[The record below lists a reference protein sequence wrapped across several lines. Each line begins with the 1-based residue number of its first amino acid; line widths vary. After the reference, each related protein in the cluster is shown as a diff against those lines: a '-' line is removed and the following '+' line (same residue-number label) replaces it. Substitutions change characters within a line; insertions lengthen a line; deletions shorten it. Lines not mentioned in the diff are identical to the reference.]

1 MIGTTSQF
9 SFMPTRFRISGV
21 VGFLVL
27 TICLVAQDPPLTISD
42 KENLP
47 SAHLW
52 ERYSYNL
59 TASGGIAPYRWMV
72 RSGSLPHEFKLDEF
86 GELSGIPEEPRQF
99 EFTSLVRD
107 SSNPTEQQQKKFVLS
122 TETPL
127 TAEWDHAAHVIGT
140 RIDGSIKVSNRTGRD
155 FDLTVVVLA
164 VNDIGRAT
172 AIGFQHF
179 SLKKDTRDFDIPFGD
194 SVSRGSYVVNVDV
207 VAEEPASNRI
217 FRARLVTAEQ
227 QVTQGP

>member
-1 MIGTTSQF
+1 M
-9 SFMPTRFRISGV
+9 
-21 VGFLVL
+21 L

-99 EFTSLVRD
+99 EFTSVVRD

-155 FDLTVVVLA
+155 FDLTVIVLA
-164 VNDIGRAT
+164 VNDISRAT

-207 VAEEPASNRI
+207 VAEEPVSNRI
-217 FRARLVTAEQ
+217 FRVRLVTGEQ